1 MTQQSVLCAM
11 QSRNFM
17 SQSRVILRDLVLPEY
32 ALYNS
37 KSSHMHHHRPAATQ
51 IHSLVL
57 ELAVN
62 EHL

>member
-1 MTQQSVLCAM
+1 M